1 MTKKVSNYFQG
12 KTVLITGASSGIGEA
27 LCRALARQGANL
39 IMVARQRAPLDSL
52 ANELQEMTQAQ
63 AISLDISDELAV
75 NQLANKINLN
85 AIDILINNAGIAHC
99 ARFEDLYQ
107 TDFRSMIEVNYLG
120 QVWMTRLLLPVMKEN
135 GEGQII
141 NIASMAGVLGLA
153 GYTGYGA
160 SKFALVGFTE
170 ALRNELSGSNIGLTL
185 ILPSDVDTPQL
196 EREEA
201 DKPTATRAL
210 SGKVKP
216 LSADHAATQI
226 LVAIR
231 KRKREAVVS
240 PFSGRILMRLCRL
253 FPGISKTVLD
263 AITRPHNQ

>member
-1 MTKKVSNYFQG
+1 MAKKVSNYFQG
-12 KTVLITGASSGIGEA
+12 KTVLITGASSGIGAA
-27 LCRALARQGANL
+27 LCRALAQKGANL
-39 IMVARQRAPLDSL
+39 IMVARQTAPLDEL
-52 ANELQEMTQAQ
+52 ADELKEITQAQ

-75 NQLANKINLN
+75 NQIANKINLN
-85 AIDILINNAGIAHC
+85 AIDILINNAGIAQC

-107 TDFRSMIEVNYLG
+107 TDFRSMIDVNYLG

-141 NIASMAGVLGLA
+141 NIASMAGILGLA

-160 SKFALVGFTE
+160 SKYALVGFTE

-185 ILPSDVDTPQL
+185 ILPSDIDTPQL

-201 DKPTATRAL
+201 SKPAATRAL

-216 LSADHAATQI
+216 LSAEHAAAQI
-226 LVAIR
+226 LEAIK
-231 KRKREAVVS
+231 KRKLEAIVS
-240 PFSGRILMRLCRL
+240 PLSGRILLRLCRL
-253 FPGISKTVLD
+253 FPRISKTVLD
-263 AITRPHNQ
+263 AITRPHN

>member
-1 MTKKVSNYFQG
+1 MSNYFQG
-12 KTVLITGASSGIGEA
+12 KTVLITGASSGIGAA
-27 LCRALARQGANL
+27 LCRALAQKGANL
-39 IMVARQRAPLDSL
+39 ILIARQAAPLEAL
-52 ANELQEMTQAQ
+52 ANELQEITQTQ

-75 NQLANKINLN
+75 NQLANNINLN

-99 ARFEDLYQ
+99 ARFEGLYQ
-107 TDFRSMIEVNYLG
+107 TDFRSMIDVNYLG
-120 QVWMTRLLLPVMKEN
+120 QVWMTRLLLPIMKEN

-160 SKFALVGFTE
+160 SKYALVGFTE
-170 ALRNELSGSNIGLTL
+170 ALRNELSGSNVSLTL

-201 DKPTATRAL
+201 GKPAATQAL

-216 LSADHAATQI
+216 LSAKQAAAQI
-226 LVAIR
+226 LLAIE
-231 KRKREAVVS
+231 KRRREAVVS
-240 PFSGRILMRLCRL
+240 PLSGRILLRLCRL
-253 FPGISKTVLD
+253 FPGISKTILD
-263 AITRPHNQ
+263 AITRPHNK